1 MKRFPGHVLSRG
13 RVSETRSER
22 VRIAGPAG
30 EIEALVELPADGSVD
45 GAAPARF
52 GVVCHPHPLYGGT
65 LDNKV
70 VYTLARAFVELGV
83 PSIRFNF
90 RGVGGSAGRYDDGR
104 GETADALAVIAYG
117 RDRWPGAALWLAGF
131 SFGGAIALRA
141 AAQSQSERL
150 VAVAPGVT
158 RIAMEGVGSPGCP
171 WLVVQGDADDVIEPP
186 AVLAW
191 VSRQTSP
198 PVLRVLPGAGHFFHG
213 RLHDLR
219 ATVVEFLGP
228 PKEPRPTASQ

>member
-1 MKRFPGHVLSRG
+1 MIPGHVLSRG

-30 EIEALVELPADGSVD
+30 EIEALVERPADGSVD

-52 GVVCHPHPLYGGT
+52 GVICHPHPLYGGT

-70 VYTLARAFVELGV
+70 VYTLARAFIELGV

-90 RGVGGSAGRYDDGR
+90 RGVGASAGRYDDGR

-141 AAQSQSERL
+141 AAQSQCERL

-171 WLVVQGDADDVIEPP
+171 WLVIQGDADDVIEPP

-219 ATVVEFLGP
+219 AVVLEFLRA
-228 PKEPRPTASQ
+228 PKETPFNSE

>member
-1 MKRFPGHVLSRG
+1 MKPPRQ
-13 RVSETRSER
+13 ER

-30 EIEALVELPADGSVD
+30 EIEALVELPADGS
-45 GAAPARF
+45 GNGTATARF
-52 GVVCHPHPLYGGT
+52 GVVCHPHPLHGGT

-70 VYTLARAFVELGV
+70 VYTLARAFVEVGV

-90 RGVGGSAGRYDDGR
+90 RGVGGSAGRYDEGN

-117 RDRWPGAALWLAGF
+117 RQRWRGAALWLAGF

-141 AAQSQSERL
+141 AAQSQPERL

-158 RIAMEGVGSPGCP
+158 RVAMEGVGSPACP
-171 WLVVQGDADDVIEPP
+171 WLLVQGDADDVIEPS
-186 AVLAW
+186 AVLDW
-191 VSRQTSP
+191 VRRQTSP
-198 PVLRVLPGAGHFFHG
+198 PVERVLPGAGHFFHG

-219 ATVVEFLGP
+219 AVVLEFLRAQTGTP
-228 PKEPRPTASQ
+228 PDSK

>member
-198 PVLRVLPGAGHFFHG
+198 PVLQVLPGAGHFFHG
-213 RLHDLR
+213 RLHELR
-219 ATVVEFLGP
+219 EAVLDFLVAQ
-228 PKEPRPTASQ
+228 KETPADSK